1 MNGILFMKKH
11 LILLLSL
18 VLIFFAGSVRGQATK
33 SYPFAVG
40 VEPECS
46 GSSSRIHFYEY
57 DGTTNKISLVPGN
70 KNSVNMIGQFK
81 PQLRIGNSGGGSQ
94 RFSHS
99 MASISFNPKDH
110 NFYYHWI
117 SSSAVDPSQPA
128 YWSYI
133 WRWDFSET
141 KTGTSPRLDTLCSM
155 KGLILGIAFDNEGNS
170 YVIEYDVAVTSGN
183 TTIPG
188 TAYIRS
194 LNLDTR
200 VFGPRSKLNLTGGV
214 SLANKSGVSGDVAM
228 TPSGQMFFIMENM
241 LFSPDY
247 KSYDG
252 SGNDVTCT
260 YIGPVAGSSG
270 NFVGLTYADGE
281 MISAYSGGGCP
292 FYETNIITAATSN
305 ITKVGTV
312 SKANDMATIVSGI
325 GAAKNLVSVT
335 PTGTPN
341 QYDVVYDVYVRNYG
355 NMDIANVQ
363 VTDDLTKING
373 AGNVSNISISFVA
386 NPAGLVLNSGYNGK
400 TNINLLNGTGIL
412 PNFPVA
418 NNHAII
424 RISCRV
430 SNIMPGV
437 VYNNYAIATA
447 KDFNKNTLRDTST
460 NGTNPDLN
468 SNDKPDD
475 PGESQPTP
483 LLIAVTSSTDP
494 CTELGQVIFMQT
506 FGRSKDGKT
515 TSIPKGT
522 LVQTGGANP
531 FVPVTDYKGSTAFPL
546 QIEQFTLNQNASAGD
561 PGRWINL
568 TDHTGNAGGFMMLVN
583 ADAMPNVIYR
593 DEVQSLCANQQ
604 YSFFFY
610 GAFIGNSSYQ
620 TVCNAFGGFKYPKV
634 ILRVRDKVS
643 GAVIAQSTTPF
654 MTSTS
659 WQQYGMKFT
668 LPSGFSNVILEL
680 VNAGEGGCG
689 NDLAIDDIQFGL
701 CSPAPVVSILTK
713 TAGCTGYSV
722 TFDATLSDPAAISG
736 GIEYQW
742 QISNTINGTYSNI
755 SGATGATYT
764 IPVVG
769 PAQENKFYRVIVA
782 GSGNMGSPTC
792 MYTSQPFQLTPKT
805 QSTIATRA
813 VTSHLKVCP
822 GKKVTLTVQGG
833 TLGDGASWHWY
844 AGSCGGTPVGV
855 GSSVDVTVNA
865 TTTYFVRAEGDCNMT
880 GCRQVTVTISCDIDK
895 DKDGIPDW
903 VESNIP
909 ESFGDHDGDGIINA
923 YDEDYIFIDAKG
935 VSHPYVDNNGDF
947 VNDWFQAD
955 GDVDGDGIPNYLDI
969 DFPGRIDVNGDG
981 VDDRFDADLD
991 GIINMLD
998 LDSDNDGIPDVV
1010 EAGGVDVNGD
1020 GKLDNFVDAD
1030 GDGLSDQVDGNLFG
1044 AYNSGAGLGLKD
1056 TDGDGVPNQFDLD
1069 SDNDGIPDV
1078 REVGGADANNDG
1090 RIDGF
1095 VDLNKDGISDHIVGV
1110 NALLRTGP
1118 DMNNDGR
1125 ADSYPYHNMDKDGV
1139 PNPYDLDS
1147 DGDGIVDVI
1156 EAGFIDANYDGK
1168 IDGAIGSN
1176 GWSTIVSSMPSLTLR
1191 NSDGDPYPDYLD
1203 IDSDN
1208 DGIPD
1213 LIEGPATAQFKFPLN
1228 MDTDGDGIDDA
1239 FDTWKNV
1246 WGGFGNYPIDTDGD
1260 GIPDYLDEDSD
1271 GDGVLDIKEGHD
1283 YNFDGA
1289 FNENTVLMGTDADG
1303 DGLDDRF
1310 DLDNTSAKGTSSNL
1324 GNGGTTTGDVNPGS
1338 RAVVQKT
1345 IPTAYDRDWRYRHY
1359 ALPINLLKFTGTY
1372 LGNSASLNW
1381 EMESPEEIA
1390 GFEILRSKDNLNFET
1405 IKKLDWKV
1413 SPNERRAFNYQDDI
1427 MQFSAENLFYKIQ
1440 VRGVSGRLMM
1450 SNVVR
1455 IHTGSAF
1462 KQLLIKP
1469 NPASH
1474 YAVVQFYAETAG
1486 KAQVKVIDNTGKI
1499 SLSLTRQ
1506 LVRGNNSIELS
1517 DLGRLANGVYNVQ
1530 IVSDSEVVNL
1540 KLFINR

>member
-1 MNGILFMKKH
+1 MKKH
-11 LILLLSL
+11 LFFLLTFALILFTGTS
-18 VLIFFAGSVRGQATK
+18 FGQATK

-40 VEPECS
+40 ILEECS
-46 GSSSRIHFYEY
+46 GSSSYIHFYDY
-57 DGTTNKISLVPGN
+57 DGATNRINSITGN
-70 KNSVNMIGQFK
+70 KNSVNMVGRFK
-81 PQLRIGNSGGGSQ
+81 PQLRIGSSNSYGQ

-99 MASISFNPKDH
+99 MASVSFNPKDH
-110 NFYYHWI
+110 HFYYHWI
-117 SSSAVDPSQPA
+117 SSGNSAVPGQPA
-128 YWSYI
+128 MWSYI
-133 WRWDFSET
+133 WRWDFTET
-141 KTGTSPRLDTLCSM
+141 GNQGKSGSDRLDTLCSM
-155 KGLILGIAFDNEGNS
+155 QGVILGIVFDDEGNS
-170 YVIEYDVAVTSGN
+170 FVIEYEGARTVGK

-188 TAYIRS
+188 TAFIRS
-194 LNLDTR
+194 LDLDTR

-214 SLANKSGVSGDVAM
+214 ILTTKDNLGVSGDVAM

-252 SGNDVTCT
+252 TGNDLTCT
-260 YIGPVAGSSG
+260 YIGPVSGSSG
-270 NFVGLTYADGE
+270 NFVGLTYADGK
-281 MISAYSGGGCP
+281 MISAYSGNGCLLN
-292 FYETNIITAATSN
+292 EINMLTAATSN

-335 PTGTPN
+335 PTATAN

-355 NMDIANVQ
+355 NMDISDVQ

-373 AGNVSNISISFVA
+373 AGNVSNVSISFVA
-386 NPAGLVLNSGYNGK
+386 NPAGLVLNTGYNGK
-400 TNINLLNGTGIL
+400 GDINLLYGTGIL
-412 PNFPVA
+412 PNYPIA

-424 RISCRV
+424 RISCRL

-437 VYNNYAIATA
+437 VYNNIAIATA
-447 KDFNKNTLRDTST
+447 RDFNKNTLRDTST

-475 PGESQPTP
+475 LSESQPTP

-494 CTELGQVIFMQT
+494 CATLGQIILKQT
-506 FGRSKDGKT
+506 FGRTSNGNPTHLAKADFGNVSPT
-515 TSIPKGT
+515 TQYTGSI
-522 LVQTGGANP
+522 N
-531 FVPVTDYKGSTAFPL
+531 FPL
-546 QIEQFTLNQNASAGD
+546 QIEQFTLNENARNGD
-561 PGRWINL
+561 IGRWINL
-568 TDHTGNAGGFMMLVN
+568 TDHTGNSGGRMMIIN
-583 ADAMPNVIYR
+583 ADAMPYVIYR
-593 DEVQSLCANQQ
+593 DEVASLCANQQ

-634 ILRVRDKVS
+634 TLRVRDKVS
-643 GAVIAQSTTPF
+643 GAVIAQSTTAS

-668 LPSGFSNVILEL
+668 LPPGFSNVILEL

-701 CSPAPVVSILTK
+701 CSPAPVVSILSK
-713 TAGCTGYSV
+713 TAGCTEYSV
-722 TFDATLSDPAAISG
+722 TFDATLSDPTAITG
-736 GIEYQW
+736 AIDYQW
-742 QISNTINGTYSNI
+742 QVYNAINDTYNNI

-782 GSGNMGSPTC
+782 GAGNMGSPTC
-792 MYTSQPFQLTPKT
+792 MYTSPPFQLTPKT

-844 AGSCGGTPVGV
+844 AGSCGGTPVGI

-865 TTTYFVRAEGDCNMT
+865 TTTYYVRAEGDCNMT
-880 GCRQVTVTISCDIDK
+880 GCRQVTVTINCDIDK

-923 YDEDYIFIDAKG
+923 YDEDYIFVDKNG

-947 VNDWFQAD
+947 INDWFQAD
-955 GDVDGDGIPNYLDI
+955 GDVDGDGIPNYLDL
-969 DFPGRIDVNGDG
+969 DFPGRVDVNGDG

-1030 GDGLSDQVDGNLFG
+1030 GDGLSDQVDRNLFG
-1044 AYNSGAGLGLKD
+1044 AYNSGVGLGLKD

-1095 VDLNKDGISDHIVGV
+1095 IDLNNDGISDHIVGA

-1118 DMNNDGR
+1118 DINNDGR
-1125 ADSYPYHNMDKDGV
+1125 ADSYPYHNMDRDGV

-1156 EAGFIDANYDGK
+1156 EAGFIDANYDGR
-1168 IDGAIGSN
+1168 IDGPIGPN
-1176 GWSTIVSSMPSLTLR
+1176 GWSTIVSSMPTLTLR
-1191 NSDGDPYPDYLD
+1191 NSDSDPYPDYLD

-1213 LIEGPATAQFKFPLN
+1213 LIEGPATAQFRFPLGV
-1228 MDTDGDGIDDA
+1228 DSDGDGIDDA

-1260 GIPDYLDEDSD
+1260 GTPDYLDLDSD
-1271 GDGVLDIKEGHD
+1271 GDGVPDIKEGHD

-1324 GNGGTTTGDVNPGS
+1324 GNGGTTAGDVSPGT

-1359 ALPINLLKFTGTY
+1359 ALPVNLLKVTGSY
-1372 LGNSASLNW
+1372 LGNSALLNW
-1381 EMESPEEIA
+1381 EIESAEEIV
-1390 GFEILRSKDNLNFET
+1390 GFEILRSTDNLKFET
-1405 IKKLDWKV
+1405 IQKLDWKV
-1413 SPNERRAFNYQDDI
+1413 ASHQRRSFNYNDDI
-1427 MQFSAENLFYKIQ
+1427 LSLSTENVFYKIQ
-1440 VRGVSGRLMM
+1440 VKGVSGRLMM
-1450 SNVVR
+1450 SNVIRV
-1455 IHTGSAF
+1455 HAAPAF
-1462 KQLLIKP
+1462 RQLMIKP

-1474 YAVVQFYAETAG
+1474 YASVHFNSETGG
-1486 KAQVKVIDNTGKI
+1486 KAFVKIIDNTGKV
-1499 SLSLTRQ
+1499 SLTMTRQ
-1506 LVRGNNSIELS
+1506 LIKGNNVIEITDLS
-1517 DLGRLANGVYNVQ
+1517 RLSNGVYTVQ
-1530 IVSDSEVVNL
+1530 IMSDGEVVNM
-1540 KLFINR
+1540 KLVISR